1 MQVPLRGNSE
11 ALEAYVTWEVA
22 QAEPQELPAHVQA
35 GYKRAQA
42 AVELRAPNEDA
53 VDASKAADA
62 DLLAAY
68 LAYIGLEQV
77 CASPVFPSP
86 AVRQLLLC
94 AAALHVFG
102 MQQSCLCLLPS
113 QRPCL

>member
-1 MQVPLRGNSE
+1 MPLRGNSE

-35 GYKRAQA
+35 GYERAQA

-68 LAYIGLEQV
+68 MAYIGLEQV
-77 CASPVFPSP
+77 RPLPVFPQP
-86 AVRQLLLC
+86 RREAAPHACNCPTCLWIPIYLC
-94 AAALHVFG
+94 
-102 MQQSCLCLLPS
+102 CLSS
-113 QRPCL
+113 QRHCM